1 MRKIMLFYL
10 LSFAFAGVGMASEE
24 GKQIFE
30 TRCATC
36 HQLPEPAM
44 LKPKQWRLVLM
55 TMQKR
60 MQQNGLPPLSEEDF
74 SLVLNY
80 LSTQAER

>member
-1 MRKIMLFYL
+1 MRMIILLVL
-10 LSFAFAGVGMASEE
+10 LSVSAMAIAEE
-24 GKQIFE
+24 DGKQIFE
-30 TRCATC
+30 ARCAAC

-60 MQQNGLPPLSEEDF
+60 MQQNGLAALSEEEF
-74 SLVLNY
+74 AQVLKY
-80 LSTQAER
+80 LTNQAGH

>member
-1 MRKIMLFYL
+1 MRMMALFIL
-10 LSFAFAGVGMASEE
+10 LSLAGVATADEQG
-24 GKQIFE
+24 QQLFE
-30 TRCATC
+30 SRCATC

-60 MQQNGLPPLSEEDF
+60 MQQSHLPPLNEDEF
-74 SLVLNY
+74 ALVLKY
-80 LSTQAER
+80 LTEQAER

>member
-1 MRKIMLFYL
+1 MLFCL
-10 LSFAFAGVGMASEE
+10 LALSGMGMANEE

-30 TRCATC
+30 TRCGAC

-44 LKPKQWRLVLM
+44 LKAKQWRLVLM

-60 MQQNGLPPLSEEDF
+60 MQQNGLPPLSEDELA
-74 SLVLNY
+74 LVLKY
-80 LSTQAER
+80 LSGQAER